1 MPSVGDQL
9 KAAREEQGKTLED
22 IGEELKIRADHV
34 VALEEGDFDK
44 FDAPVF
50 VRGFVRSYCR
60 ILHLDSAP
68 MVVQLN
74 QELGGTEALASDPAL
89 SPGKKGFVDRITL
102 FLTRVNWS
110 IWLPLLV
117 LILIASIVWAVVE
130 AKEAKDEQLE
140 SGNWIQ
146 NLPTTVYKPSRV
158 MLELKIND
166 LPDAPVKPD
175 ATNTSSAAP

>member
-9 KAAREEQGKTLED
+9 RAAREEQGKTLED
-22 IGEELKIRADHV
+22 IGEVLKIRADHV
-34 VALEEGDFDK
+34 LALEEGNFDK

-68 MVVQLN
+68 VVVQLN
-74 QELGGTEALASDPAL
+74 QELGGTEALANDPAL
-89 SPGKKGFVDRITL
+89 SPGKKGFVDQLTL

-117 LILIASIVWAVVE
+117 LIAIAAIVWAVVE
-130 AKEAKDEQLE
+130 AKEAKREQLE
-140 SGNWIQ
+140 SGNWIE
-146 NLPTTVYKPSRV
+146 NLPATEYKPARM
-158 MLELKIND
+158 MLELKIDD

-175 ATNTSSAAP
+175 ATNPSSAAP

>member
-1 MPSVGDQL
+1 MR
-9 KAAREEQGKTLED
+9 AAREEQGKSLED
-22 IGEELKIRADHV
+22 VGGELKIRADHV
-34 VALEEGDFDK
+34 LALEEGDFDK

-68 MVVQLN
+68 VVVQLN

-89 SPGKKGFVDRITL
+89 SPGRKGFVDQLTL
-102 FLTRVNWS
+102 YLTRVNWS

-117 LILIASIVWAVVE
+117 LVLIASIVWAVVE
-130 AKEAKDEQLE
+130 AQEAKREQLE
-140 SGNWIQ
+140 SGNWIE
-146 NLPTTVYKPSRV
+146 NLPATVYKPSRM

-166 LPDAPVKPD
+166 LPDAPIKPD
-175 ATNTSSAAP
+175 TTNTNSATP

>member
-9 KAAREEQGKTLED
+9 RAAREEQGKSLED
-22 IGEELKIRADHV
+22 IGEALKIRADHV
-34 VALEEGDFDK
+34 LALEEGDFSK

-50 VRGFVRSYCR
+50 VRGFIRSYCR

-74 QELGGTEALASDPAL
+74 QELGGTDALASDPAL
-89 SPGKKGFVDRITL
+89 SPGKKGFVDRLTL

-117 LILIASIVWAVVE
+117 LILIASIVWTVVE
-130 AKEAKDEQLE
+130 AKEAKREQLE
-140 SGNWIQ
+140 SGNWIE
-146 NLPTTVYKPSRV
+146 NLPAAVHKPSRV

-166 LPDAPVKPD
+166 LPDAPVKP
-175 ATNTSSAAP
+175 ATTNTNSAAP

>member
-9 KAAREEQGKTLED
+9 RAAREKQGRTLED
-22 IGEELKIRADHV
+22 IGGELKIRADHV
-34 VALEEGDFDK
+34 LALEEGDFDK

-50 VRGFVRSYCR
+50 VRGFIRSYCR

-68 MVVQLN
+68 VVVQLN

-89 SPGKKGFVDRITL
+89 SPGKKGFVDRTTL

-130 AKEAKDEQLE
+130 AKEAKRKQLE
-140 SGNWIQ
+140 SGNWIE
-146 NLPTTVYKPSRV
+146 NLPATVYKPSSV

-166 LPDAPVKPD
+166 LPDAPVKPS
-175 ATNTSSAAP
+175 ATNNSSAAP

>member
-9 KAAREEQGKTLED
+9 KTTREQQGKSLED
-22 IGEELKIRADHV
+22 ISGELKIRIDHV
-34 VALEEGDFDK
+34 LALEEGDFDK

-60 ILHLDSAP
+60 ILKIDSAP
-68 MVVQLN
+68 VVVQLN

-89 SPGKKGFVDRITL
+89 PPGKKGFVDQLTL

-117 LILIASIVWAVVE
+117 LILIASIVWAVVN
-130 AKEAKDEQLE
+130 AKEAKREQLE
-140 SGNWIQ
+140 SGSWIDD
-146 NLPTTVYKPSRV
+146 LPAAGYQPSRG

-166 LPDAPVKPD
+166 LPDPPVKPP
-175 ATNTSSAAP
+175 ATNAPSANP